1 VFLLLDLPEDP
12 EAESATIPNSS
23 SSLYNN
29 TITSLTGFP
38 SWLSMPSLPFPTS
51 QTPEAL
57 MEIVREPRRVH
68 GRIDDDEGSK
78 ELSGGGEEGNFVRDG
93 SAPDVSVSGRVG

>member
-1 VFLLLDLPEDP
+1 
-12 EAESATIPNSS
+12 
-23 SSLYNN
+23 
-29 TITSLTGFP
+29 
-38 SWLSMPSLPFPTS
+38 
-51 QTPEAL
+51 
-57 MEIVREPRRVH
+57 MEIDREPRRVH